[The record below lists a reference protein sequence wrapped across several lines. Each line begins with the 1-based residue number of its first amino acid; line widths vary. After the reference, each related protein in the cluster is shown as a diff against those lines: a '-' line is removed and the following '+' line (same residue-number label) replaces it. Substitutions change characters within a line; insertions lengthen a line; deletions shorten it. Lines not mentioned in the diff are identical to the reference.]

1 MPPNSSLSDKPIC
14 VSDSFHFSSFY
25 WKESSASLANLG
37 GGEDD
42 SQPPPTNRN
51 DEDDSIAGLNTPG
64 RRSRGVSM
72 GSDMDDVSEAPMKVC
87 CKTFAIVTDAARA
100 VHHVF
105 ICILCTNPSR
115 SIIWTS
121 YHIQYAALHRSQSPS
136 CET

>member
-42 SQPPPTNRN
+42 SPPTNRN

-87 CKTFAIVTDAARA
+87 CKTFAIVTDYDAG
-100 VHHVF
+100 
-105 ICILCTNPSR
+105 S
-115 SIIWTS
+115 TS
-121 YHIQYAALHRSQSPS
+121 YIYLYTLLTLLFPLYVHHIQYTALHRSQSPS

>member
-42 SQPPPTNRN
+42 SQPPTNRN

-72 GSDMDDVSEAPMKVC
+72 GSDMDDASEAPMKVC
-87 CKTFAIVTDAARA
+87 CKKADVGSTSYIYIYLFSILTLLVPLY
-100 VHHVF
+100 VHH
-105 ICILCTNPSR
+105 I
-115 SIIWTS
+115 S
-121 YHIQYAALHRSQSPS
+121 YTIRSPS
-136 CET
+136 P

>member
-42 SQPPPTNRN
+42 SQPPTNRN

-72 GSDMDDVSEAPMKVC
+72 GSDMDDASEAPMKVC
-87 CKTFAIVTDAARA
+87 CETFAIMMRA
-100 VHHVF
+100 VHHIF
-105 ICILCTNPSR
+105 IYILN
-115 SIIWTS
+115 
-121 YHIQYAALHRSQSPS
+121 
-136 CET
+136 

>member
-42 SQPPPTNRN
+42 SPPTNRN

-115 SIIWTS
+115 SIICTS
-121 YHIQYAALHRSQSPS
+121 YHMQYTALHRSQSPS
-136 CET
+136 CKT